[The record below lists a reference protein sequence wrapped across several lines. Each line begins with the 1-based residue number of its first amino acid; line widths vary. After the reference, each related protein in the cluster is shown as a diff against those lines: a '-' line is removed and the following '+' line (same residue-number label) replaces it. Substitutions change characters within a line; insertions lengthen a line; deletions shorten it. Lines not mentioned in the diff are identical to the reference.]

1 MLPTGTGRGT
11 LMGMAKPEEG
21 TAPDGRRY
29 VHPTTRAQWRAWLGK
44 HHGEGEGVWV
54 VSWKKATG
62 RPAPTYDDV
71 VGEALAHGWVD
82 SKPATFDAERGML
95 WVAPRKRRSSW
106 SRLNKQRVEAL
117 IAAGRMTPAGLAAV
131 EQARADGTWTAL
143 DAVEDLVVPDDLA
156 AALDADPVA
165 RRAFD
170 AFPRS
175 ATRAILE
182 WISSAKKAETRA
194 ARVATTV
201 AEAHEGRRANQWR
214 QPKGVGG

>member
-1 MLPTGTGRGT
+1 
-11 LMGMAKPEEG
+11 MGKPEEG

-29 VHPTTRAQWRAWLGK
+29 VHPTTRAQWRSWLGR
-44 HHGEGEGVWV
+44 HHADGDGVWV

-62 RPAPTYDDV
+62 RPAPSYDDV
-71 VGEALAHGWVD
+71 VEEALAHGWVD
-82 SKPATFDAERGML
+82 SKPATLDGDRGML

-106 SRLNKQRVEAL
+106 SRLNKERVGRL
-117 IAAGRMTPAGLAAV
+117 TAAGLMTPAGLVVV
-131 EQARADGTWTAL
+131 EQARADGTWSAL

-165 RRAFD
+165 RQAFD

-182 WISSAKKAETRA
+182 WITSAKKPETRA

-201 AEAHEGRRANQWR
+201 SEAHEGRRANQWR
-214 QPKGVGG
+214 QPKSAGG

>member
-1 MLPTGTGRGT
+1 
-11 LMGMAKPEEG
+11 MAEPEEG

-29 VHPTTRAQWRAWLGK
+29 VQPTTRAQWRAWLGK
-44 HHGEGEGVWV
+44 HCGEGDGVWV
-54 VSWKKATG
+54 VSWRKATG
-62 RPAPTYDDV
+62 RAALSYDELV
-71 VGEALAHGWVD
+71 EEALAHGWVD
-82 SKPATFDAERGML
+82 SRPATFDAERGML

-117 IAAGRMTPAGLAAV
+117 IAAGRMTPAGLAVV
-131 EQARADGTWTAL
+131 EPARTDGSWKAL
-143 DAVEDLVVPDDLA
+143 DAVEALVVPDDLA

-165 RRAFD
+165 RQAFE

-182 WISSAKKAETRA
+182 WISSARKPETRA

-214 QPKGVGG
+214 QPRSAGG